1 MNKSILMG
9 RLVRDPEIR
18 YSETKDGEFTVAN
31 FRLAVDR
38 KFVRK
43 DGVKSDFFSCS
54 AFGRL
59 AEFAEQYL
67 KQGIKVIVTGRFEN
81 SNYQNNDGEK
91 VYSVRL
97 MAEDIEFAESK
108 KASESY
114 ANGEEGSG
122 SRSSNRNA
130 GRKNSGNA
138 SRSSASSRRDENG
151 GRRDG
156 GSRRS
161 MQEEDYQEDYP
172 EDYEDDRREE
182 RSPGRRSS
190 GGRSNG
196 SRNPDDR
203 SSGSRSTG
211 SRASGNRSTGGRGSA
226 NSGSGRRNSV
236 DDDYMS
242 APEEELDF
250 D

>member
-18 YSETKDGEFTVAN
+18 YMETDNGELAVAS
-31 FRLAVDR
+31 FRIAVDR

-59 AEFAEQYL
+59 AEFAEKYL
-67 KQGIKVIVTGRFEN
+67 LQGIKVVITGLFEN
-81 SNYQNNDGEK
+81 DNYQNRDGEK

-108 KASESY
+108 KASENN
-114 ANGEEGSG
+114 ADGEEGSG

-130 GRKNSGNA
+130 GRQNAGNSG
-138 SRSSASSRRDENG
+138 RSGASSRRGEDDS
-151 GRRDG
+151 RRGG

-161 MQEEDYQEDYP
+161 MQNEDYQEDYQ

-182 RSPGRRSS
+182 RSSGRRPS
-190 GGRSNG
+190 GGRSSG
-196 SRNPDDR
+196 SRNSDDR